1 MNCPECQCVVNN
13 QRTRDQEVPLPPP
26 RVWMIPGW
34 VSDGK
39 DSRRDQFIHS
49 INKEEETA
57 FLNIGSRSRKGDA
70 YGRKFLNEVS
80 EGDIVLL
87 QNTEG
92 YINGRGRKIPS
103 GLCGIFTVSGK
114 KIRGFVKQEGFYEER
129 FERDFNENWTHEY
142 MIPLKMYP
150 GTSVRIEEPVRWSSI
165 REKAPCC
172 APARTPAEKKIS
184 VSDIEKI
191 ASKFK

>member
-1 MNCPECQCVVNN
+1 MKCSDCQRVVKN
-13 QRTRDQEVPLPPP
+13 QWTHDQGASSLRPP

-103 GLCGIFTVSGK
+103 GLCGIFTVSGE
-114 KIRGFVKQEGFYEER
+114 KIRGFVEQEGFYEER
-129 FERDFNENWTHEY
+129 FDRYFNKKWEHEY

-150 GTSVRIEEPVRWSSI
+150 GTSVRIEKPVRWSTI
-165 REKAPCC
+165 PC

-184 VSDIEKI
+184 VSDIEEI
-191 ASKFK
+191 ASKCK